1 MGNPYLTINRRHMRT
16 QQLLGLVLHH
26 IRPYLDPNPERR
38 VDRDVA
44 RVLEELFH
52 TSGIQIITEADRAAA
67 GLPPRDHNGMTLEE
81 LAVYEARMM
90 EAMLQPLQMMI
101 MPDGRPAAEQVFDGF
116 NERREI
122 KPGLEAS

>member
-1 MGNPYLTINRRHMRT
+1 MNLVINKRHMRT
-16 QQLLGLVLHH
+16 QQLLGQVLHH
-26 IRPYLDPNPERR
+26 IQPYLDPNPERR

-52 TSGIQIITEADRAAA
+52 CAGVQIITEADRAAA

-90 EAMLQPLQMMI
+90 EAMLRPLQMFVK
-101 MPDGRPAAEQVFDGF
+101 PDGTPVAE
-116 NERREI
+116 
-122 KPGLEAS
+122 LETRYWSEPK